1 VVISFSFSFSFS
13 PGGCCLSTPETGGI
27 LKEYTKRNDGI
38 LKGCRFLFFLPL
50 MLPPTVF
57 FFFSWAATGGG
68 EEERCASNRAVM
80 HEYSLPAA

>member
-38 LKGCRFLFFLPL
+38 LKGCRFLFFFTADVTPNG
-50 MLPPTVF
+50 F
-57 FFFSWAATGGG
+57 FFFFVGGNWGGG
-68 EEERCASNRAVM
+68 GREMCV
-80 HEYSLPAA
+80 